1 VTLWIAGV
9 DGGAMKILLASLLF
23 GLASYVS
30 YLNDPRQ
37 GQVSLSQGGV
47 VGGILMLVYF
57 VVVVCK
63 HSLETT
69 GMLYPSSTL
78 EVVLLVLSSLFFAIF
93 SAGVG
98 GMIAVIGDTVLRMT
112 YTITRRWSLVRN
124 EKSKRE
130 LKRVRPVMRIERPP
144 RPGFGGVR

>member
-1 VTLWIAGV
+1 MTLWIAGV

-112 YTITRRWSLVRN
+112 YTITRR
-124 EKSKRE
+124 
-130 LKRVRPVMRIERPP
+130 
-144 RPGFGGVR
+144 